1 MHNAANISP
10 DGRDADDIV
19 HESNLIHT
27 LRGAFTMLVFQSCK
41 FLMMFFLRISLILV
55 FCYFKR
61 KIICVKEEVLLEE
74 FASWCQG
81 FGYMFGLNCTKSV
94 TMPDIV
100 DVDNGFSAH

>member
-41 FLMMFFLRISLILV
+41 FLMMFFFASPLFLF
-55 FCYFKR
+55 FCYLKR
-61 KIICVKEEVLLEE
+61 KTICMKEEVLLEE

-81 FGYMFGLNCTKSV
+81 FGYMFGLDCTKSV
-94 TMPDIV
+94 TMPDFI
-100 DVDNGFSAH
+100 DVDNI